1 MEETFFKELA
11 GKTRILITHSYQYLK
26 YADQIYYIDDGEI
39 KLQGTLRDFKDNEL
53 IKKFKSLGEL
63 IQDPIIK
70 EKLVPHQSLTD
81 EQPMVP
87 PNLGLNGTINDPE
100 GISSANVKPSQNGH
114 LHQASPGIL
123 TNDPTIHD
131 YHNIPDTLAKPNTP
145 EIPNG
150 SIPEDD
156 AYDRIPDLENFQG
169 EEHTDL
175 HDDQISKVFKTEQ
188 QETGAVSCKSYCT
201 FVNRVGGP
209 FVVFLILIMCGVT
222 SGFQQY
228 SNLYLMDWAKDF
240 DQKSEWTNL
249 LHYGWI
255 AGIFVI
261 GGMLGNVI
269 MVFGTLRMLRIL
281 YQSMTFRVLHSK
293 IDEFIERIPTGRII
307 NRFSKDIDN
316 CDKSLM
322 QNYSFFLTIFG
333 SIVAQLVF
341 VVYVLNWW
349 MAFVVVP

>member
-1 MEETFFKELA
+1 M
-11 GKTRILITHSYQYLK
+11 
-26 YADQIYYIDDGEI
+26 
-39 KLQGTLRDFKDNEL
+39 
-53 IKKFKSLGEL
+53 
-63 IQDPIIK
+63 
-70 EKLVPHQSLTD
+70 
-81 EQPMVP
+81 
-87 PNLGLNGTINDPE
+87 
-100 GISSANVKPSQNGH
+100 
-114 LHQASPGIL
+114 
-123 TNDPTIHD
+123 IHD
-131 YHNIPDTLAKPNTP
+131 LQTIPDTFAKPNMTDT
-145 EIPNG
+145 PNG
-150 SIPEDD
+150 EIPEDD

-175 HDDQISKVFKTEQ
+175 HDDEISKVFKTEQ

-201 FVNRVGGP
+201 FVNRVGGL

-228 SNLYLMDWAKDF
+228 SNLYLIEWAKDF
-240 DQKSEWTNL
+240 DPELEWANL
-249 LHYGWI
+249 WHYGWI
-255 AGIFVI
+255 AGIFVL

-269 MVFGTLRMLRIL
+269 MVFGNLRMLRIL

-341 VVYVLNWW
+341 VVYVLSWW